1 MTTSMDTD
9 TFADQMLT
17 RALGT
22 AETLSIYV
30 GDRLG
35 WYQLLAA
42 GPLTS
47 RELAERSGTQ
57 ERYAREWLEHQAV
70 AELIDCDGEHDS
82 MQRRYWLSP
91 AAAEV
96 LTDPASLAYL
106 APLARMFAA
115 AAVQLPALLQAYR
128 TGGGVGWDQFGADAR
143 ES

>member
-70 AELIDCDGEHDS
+70 VGVLTVDDTVAGPLD
-82 MQRRYWLSP
+82 RRY
-91 AAAEV
+91 
-96 LTDPASLAYL
+96 T
-106 APLARMFAA
+106 
-115 AAVQLPALLQAYR
+115 LPA
-128 TGGGVGWDQFGADAR
+128 GA
-143 ES
+143 